1 MINPPRIWL
10 EYRPVRIGWVVA
22 ERDLTEIA
30 TAACQN
36 ACLWGGRFN
45 PIIPMYD
52 RNIADKLI
60 NVFRVDVLLAVIP
73 TAETKTFIDSYP
85 HLHLHLWAD
94 GIFHQRRCLFLDLRH
109 AVRRAAQR
117 TTIRGWE
124 GSEFAKPVWTPTD
137 PLAPLFAILFGRYPE
152 VSQCGVDYGSIIRS
166 SLKVVEPVIEE
177 SKDLPIDLLDHV
189 TPLNFTGF
197 GLRSHRM
204 HSGWLRP
211 GIVLGSAANCDDLLL
226 LWNLRAAGAS
236 ACLYD
241 VSQQGRMKQFVEAF
255 INRAKDYLTEEPK
268 YVNFWSRAP
277 DWPPP
282 SWSIDLDTGSLYP
295 VLCRAVDWDSLD
307 FRPNRPRFSTL
318 YRDVV
323 PSYVEDEKGA
333 VASFALPDRP
343 FDDDDRQA
351 LYQQFVVSVDAKQY
365 GSGLEER
372 TFVTPFTPKLNEFYR
387 RNFCV
392 GSEGARAEPGGLGH
406 GAIGII
412 TRLSNQRIEIRA
424 ISVYEWIK
432 NFFDILGI
440 TVERSEPGLRCAR
453 LIRQLGGL
461 HGCRVLKVRGARS
474 LIRKYGPDQSF
485 TQGAAEKHIGNF
497 DEATGQMRFSDF
509 EDLYIQPRTKAH
521 LTPGEVLEYMTTH
534 GVFRVGL
541 ELKCPNCELSSW
553 VQLDDIKT
561 ISVCA
566 YCGYQFSVTSQLRDR
581 DWRYRRSG
589 LFGRN
594 DNQLGGIPVT
604 LAIEQLEA
612 SLFDRLL
619 MYSTSLNLRSTGA
632 LIEKC
637 EVDFLAVVAGAD
649 SFQEAPTQILFGEA
663 KTGMQFN
670 ADDVRKLGKLA
681 DAVPRDVADVFIM
694 FAKTEPFTITEVRAA
709 QTLNSQPRRRVILWS
724 VDELEPN
731 NVYERSKDRL
741 GQSGDSTSLAG
752 MAQVTHDL
760 WFANTSPL

>member
-1 MINPPRIWL
+1 
-10 EYRPVRIGWVVA
+10 
-22 ERDLTEIA
+22 
-30 TAACQN
+30 
-36 ACLWGGRFN
+36 
-45 PIIPMYD
+45 MYD
-52 RNIADKLI
+52 RGLADKLI
-60 NVFRVDVLLAVIP
+60 NLFRVDVLLAVTP
-73 TAETKTFIDSYP
+73 TGETKTFIDSYP
-85 HLHLHLWAD
+85 HLHLHMWAD

-117 TTIRGWE
+117 ATIRDWD
-124 GSEFAKPVWTPTD
+124 GSAFAKPIWTPTD
-137 PLAPLFAILFGRYPE
+137 PLAPLFVVLFGRYPDA
-152 VSQCGVDYGSIIRS
+152 SQCGVDYGSIIRS
-166 SLKVVEPVIEE
+166 SLQVVEPVIERNE
-177 SKDLPIDLLDHV
+177 DLSIDLLDYV
-189 TPLNFTGF
+189 TPLDFTGF
-197 GLRSHRM
+197 GLRSHRT

-241 VSQQGRMKQFVEAF
+241 VAQQGRLKQFVEAF
-255 INRAKDYLTEEPK
+255 INRGKDYITEEPK
-268 YVNFWSRAP
+268 SINFWSRTP

-282 SWSIDLDTGSLYP
+282 SWSIDLDTGGLHP
-295 VLCRAVDWDSLD
+295 VLCRAVDDNIWNGLD
-307 FRPNRPRFSTL
+307 IRPRRPRLSTS

-343 FDDDDRQA
+343 FDDDDLQA
-351 LYQQFVVSVDAKQY
+351 RYQQFVVSVDAKQY
-365 GSGLEER
+365 GPNSGER
-372 TFVTPFTPKLNEFYR
+372 TFITPFAPKLNEFYR

-392 GSEGARAEPGGLGH
+392 GSDGARAEPGGLGH
-406 GAIGII
+406 GGIGII
-412 TRLSNQRIEIRA
+412 TRLSSQRIEIRA

-432 NFFDILGI
+432 NFFDIFGI

-453 LIRQLGGL
+453 LIQQLGGL

-474 LIRKYGPDQSF
+474 LIREYGPDQSF
-485 TQGAAEKHIGNF
+485 TRGAADKHIGNF
-497 DEATGQMRFSDF
+497 DETTGQMRFSDF

-521 LTPGEVLEYMTTH
+521 LTPGEVLEYMTTR

-561 ISVCA
+561 ISICT

-619 MYSTSLNLRSTGA
+619 MYSTSLNLRSTGT

-681 DAVPRDVADVFIM
+681 DGIPKDMAEAFIM
-694 FAKTEPFTITEVRAA
+694 FAKTESFTSEEVLAA
-709 QTLNSQPRRRVILWS
+709 RTLNSQHRRRVILWS
-724 VDELEPN
+724 VDELEPGY
-731 NVYERSKDRL
+731 VFERSKDRL
-741 GQSGDSTSLAG
+741 GRDDDATSLTG
-752 MAQVTHDL
+752 MAQATHRL
-760 WFANTSPL
+760 WFAETSPSEQGRLTQEPKA